1 MSNEVR
7 LADLVIDCPNAQELS
22 HFYHEL
28 LGWKTAELFGNPA
41 VVSENG
47 VMLVFVQ
54 EADYVPPV
62 WPEAEGRQQKQIHFD
77 FLVADLN
84 AAVIKAEDLGARK
97 ADTQFG
103 GSQFVTMLDPAGHPF
118 CLVQSV

>member
-1 MSNEVR
+1 MCNEVR

-28 LGWKTAELFGNPA
+28 LGWNTAELFGNPA

-84 AAVIKAEDLGARK
+84 TAVIKAEDLGARK

>member
-7 LADLVIDCPNAQELS
+7 LADLVVDCPDAQKLS

-62 WPEAEGRQQKQIHFD
+62 WPETEGKQQKQIHFD
-77 FLVADLN
+77 FLVADLK
-84 AAVIKAEDLGARK
+84 AAVARAEELGARK

-103 GSQFVTMLDPAGHPF
+103 GSQFVTMLDLAGHPF
-118 CLVQSV
+118 CLVQA

>member
-1 MSNEVR
+1 MTNEVR
-7 LADLVIDCPNAQELS
+7 LADLIIDCPDAQKLS
-22 HFYHEL
+22 QFYHEL

-62 WPEAEGRQQKQIHFD
+62 WPEVEGKPQKQVHFD
-77 FLVADLN
+77 FLVQDLK
-84 AAVIKAEDLGARK
+84 AVIHQAESLGAKK

-103 GSQFVTMLDPAGHPF
+103 GSQFVTMIDPAGHPF
-118 CLVQSV
+118 CLVQA

>member
-1 MSNEVR
+1 MTNEVR
-7 LADLVIDCPNAQELS
+7 LADLIIDCPDAQKLS
-22 HFYHEL
+22 QFYHEL
-28 LGWKTAELFGNPA
+28 LEWKTAELFGNPA

-62 WPEAEGRQQKQIHFD
+62 WPEVEGKPQKQVHFD
-77 FLVADLN
+77 FLVQDLN
-84 AAVIKAEDLGARK
+84 AVINQAESLGAKK

-103 GSQFVTMLDPAGHPF
+103 GSQFVTMIDPAGHPF
-118 CLVQSV
+118 CLVQA